1 MLIFQVARDKLGV
14 VFSKFMALGAQL
26 PNDEYCWCV
35 YTMLFLVTLH
45 VTAVKKKKKNVHY

>member
-45 VTAVKKKKKNVHY
+45 VTAVKNTQSVHY